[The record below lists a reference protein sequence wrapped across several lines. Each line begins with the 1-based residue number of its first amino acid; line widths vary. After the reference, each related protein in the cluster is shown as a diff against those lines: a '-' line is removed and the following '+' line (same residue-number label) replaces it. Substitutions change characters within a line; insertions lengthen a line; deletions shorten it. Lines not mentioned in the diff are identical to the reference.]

1 MKYFNIFRT
10 IALTV
15 MQKIVQRV
23 EVMKIKNLERTLIR
37 MKERE

>member
-15 MQKIVQRV
+15 IQKIIQRV